1 MRGKLKRGNMN
12 NSDGIKKNK
21 IIKQAKIDAAIQYG
35 DILPLQLLARVRIMA
50 ENRGWVRRRIE
61 TKILREDISP
71 IGEPVFVPLPGQ
83 EVGSGARPSARDP
96 KKLGL
101 MLDRTLFERGWNDQ
115 LEIAKIH
122 GNWEEIVG
130 KNVAAN
136 CEIEE
141 FNNAGVLTI
150 RARTVSWQTQLRA
163 LSAQLDARLAQFLGE
178 GVVKEIQIFGPHQRS
193 WKHGKYSVPGRG
205 PRDTYD

>member
-21 IIKQAKIDAAIQYG
+21 IIKQAKIDAAAQYG

-101 MLDRTLFERGWNDQ
+101 MLDRTLFERGWNDPVSYT
-115 LEIAKIH
+115 H
-122 GNWEEIVG
+122 
-130 KNVAAN
+130 
-136 CEIEE
+136 
-141 FNNAGVLTI
+141 LTLPTI
-150 RARTVSWQTQLRA
+150 C
-163 LSAQLDARLAQFLGE
+163 
-178 GVVKEIQIFGPHQRS
+178 
-193 WKHGKYSVPGRG
+193 SV
-205 PRDTYD
+205 